1 MNCGVLIFAH
11 NSRDVDYALMSI
23 VAGSLA
29 KQYLNVPVSLVT
41 DKSTIEW
48 LNESNQYSRAESL
61 FDQIIIVDRPST
73 DNSRRLNDGD
83 ESKTVPFINANRSS
97 AWDLTPYDRTL
108 LIDSDYLIFSN
119 ALSEYW
125 NYDSSFMISSAMN
138 DVRGD
143 RKGIL
148 DSWVSDEG
156 IPLYWATT
164 IMFTKNQESKLYF
177 DLVKS
182 IKENYQT
189 FAEIYRFDSRI
200 YRNDIAFSIAKHT
213 IEGFVTAQTQNL
225 PPILTAQDKDLIA
238 VVCKSG
244 LTMLIRDTLSSN
256 MILGKFSNRDIH
268 VMNKQAIVRSAA
280 DLLEKL

>member
-1 MNCGVLIFAH
+1 MNYGVLIFAH

-29 KQYLNVPVSLVT
+29 KQHLDVPVSLIT
-41 DKSTIEW
+41 DKSTIDW
-48 LNESNQYSRAESL
+48 LKESNQYSQAESL
-61 FDQIIIVDRPST
+61 FDQIILVDRPDT
-73 DNSRRLNDGD
+73 ANSRRLNDGD

-108 LIDSDYLIFSN
+108 LIDSDYLIFSDT
-119 ALSEYW
+119 LSEYW

-143 RKGIL
+143 RKGVL

-177 DLVKS
+177 DLVKT
-182 IKENYQT
+182 IRDNYKM
-189 FAEIYRFDSRI
+189 FSEVYRFSTKV
-200 YRNDIAFSIAKHT
+200 YRNDIAFSVAKHI
-213 IEGFVTAQTQNL
+213 IEGFNYDASNCL
-225 PPILTAQDKDLIA
+225 PPILTVQDKDIIQSADSSGVKFLIQD
-238 VVCKSG
+238 S
-244 LTMLIRDTLSSN
+244 LSSSMMLAN
-256 MILGKFSNRDIH
+256 VYSRDVHI
-268 VMNKQAIVRSAA
+268 MNKQSIVRNSKMFM
-280 DLLEKL
+280 DLL

>member
-29 KQYLNVPVSLVT
+29 KQHLNVPVSLVT
-41 DKSTIEW
+41 DKSTIDW
-48 LNESNQYSRAESL
+48 LKESNQYSKAESL
-61 FDQIIIVDRPST
+61 FDQIILVDRPNT

-108 LIDSDYLIFSN
+108 LIDSDYLIFSDT
-119 ALSEYW
+119 LSEYW

-143 RKGIL
+143 RKGVL

-182 IKENYQT
+182 IKQNYQT

-200 YRNDIAFSIAKHT
+200 YRNDIAFSIAKHI
-213 IEGFVTAQTQNL
+213 IEGFVTTQTQNL
-225 PPILTAQDKDLIA
+225 PPILTAQDKDLIT

-256 MILGKFSNRDIH
+256 MILGNFSNRDIH
-268 VMNKQAIVRSAA
+268 VMNKQAIVRSVN

>member
-29 KQYLNVPVSLVT
+29 KKHLNVPVSLVS
-41 DKSTIEW
+41 DQSTIDW
-48 LNESNQYSRAESL
+48 LTESNQYSLANKI
-61 FDQIIIVDRPST
+61 FDQILIVDRPET
-73 DNSRRLNDGD
+73 KNLRKLNDGIN
-83 ESKTVPFINANRSS
+83 SKTVPFINANRSN

-119 ALSEYW
+119 TLSEFW
-125 NYDSSFMISSAMN
+125 NYDTSFMISSAMN
-138 DVRGD
+138 DLRGD
-143 RKGIL
+143 RIGVL

-189 FAEIYRFDSRI
+189 YAEIYRFDPRI
-200 YRNDIAFSIAKHT
+200 YRNDIAFSIAKH
-213 IEGFVTAQTQNL
+213 IVEGFVTLREQNL
-225 PPILTAQDKDLIA
+225 PPVLTAQDKDLLVA
-238 VVCKSG
+238 VQNNG
-244 LTMLIRDTLSSN
+244 LTMLVQDTLSDK

-268 VMNKQAIVRSAA
+268 VMNKQAIVRSAN
-280 DLLEKL
+280 DILEIA